1 MSSTGLIA
9 GLVPAVIGA
18 LFLLAAARGRAA
30 NRRFEATARTVSG
43 TVLALR
49 EESSSYIDDNGISHD
64 TTTTV
69 ADVLFRTE
77 TGQEMQA
84 SATVTDRS
92 VLGTTGTPVLLR
104 YDPAKPTV
112 VRLGG
117 QPTPSSGP
125 VILGFLGL
133 MLIATGV
140 AFALLF

>member
-1 MSSTGLIA
+1 VSTTGLIA

-43 TVLALR
+43 TILGLR
-49 EESSSYIDDNGISHD
+49 EETSSYLDDNGITHD
-64 TTTTV
+64 TSTTV
-69 ADVLFRTE
+69 ADLVFRTE
-77 TGQEMQA
+77 AGQEVHA
-84 SATVTDRS
+84 SATVTDRNL
-92 VLGTTGTPVLLR
+92 LGAPGTPVLLR

-125 VILGFLGL
+125 VILGFLGR